1 MHCVLTCLCCFALS
15 TRITRVIDS
24 PTYVFALAVD
34 LRRISVTTEPVA
46 WAVGRVRDPNVV
58 YTRSSGV
65 QETRRP
71 YYVTHYPDISTAV
84 HLFPVLSIASQL

>member
-1 MHCVLTCLCCFALS
+1 MHCVLTCLRCFALS
-15 TRITRVIDS
+15 TRITRVVDS

-34 LRRISVTTEPVA
+34 LGRVNTTAEPVA
-46 WAVGRVRDPNVV
+46 WAVGRVRDPNVI
-58 YTRSSGV
+58 YTTPLGV
-65 QETRRP
+65 QETRKP